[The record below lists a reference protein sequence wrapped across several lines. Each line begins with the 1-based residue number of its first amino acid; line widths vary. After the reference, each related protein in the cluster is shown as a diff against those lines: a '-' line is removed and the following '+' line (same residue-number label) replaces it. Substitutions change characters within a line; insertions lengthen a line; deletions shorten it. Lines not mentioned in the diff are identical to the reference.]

1 MKCRICD
8 TRKPRRYCPGV
19 SGDICSQC
27 CGAEREVSINC
38 PLDCQYLMEAR
49 LHEKPVPVNPEQV
62 PNRDIPVTEQF
73 MREQQALLLFFGAKL
88 VDAALTTSGAVDN
101 DIRDALEALIR
112 TYRTLESGLYYET
125 RPDNLVAGAIQEK
138 IQESIETLRKE
149 SAEKGAPSI
158 RDADILG
165 VLVFIQRIELLNNN
179 GRPRGRAFVD
189 YLRAHFPQERPTAPA
204 PSLIQV

>member
-27 CGAEREVSINC
+27 CGTGREVSINC
-38 PLDCQYLMEAR
+38 PLDCQYLVEAR

-73 MREQQALLLFFGAKL
+73 MREQQALLVFLGAKL
-88 VDAALTTSGAVDN
+88 LDAALTTSGAVDN
-101 DIRDALEALIR
+101 DIREALEALIR

-125 RPDNLVAGAIQEK
+125 RPDNLVAGAIQQR

-149 SAEKGAPSI
+149 LAEKGGPSI
-158 RDADILG
+158 RDAEILG

-189 YLRAHFPQERPTAPA
+189 YLRAHVPEERPAAPA

>member
-27 CGAEREVSINC
+27 CGAAREVSINC
-38 PLDCQYLMEAR
+38 PLDCQYLVEAR

-88 VDAALTTSGAVDN
+88 VDATLTTSGAVDN

-125 RPDNLVAGAIQEK
+125 RPDNLVAGAIQQR

-149 SAEKGAPSI
+149 LTERGAPSI

-189 YLRAHFPQERPTAPA
+189 YLRAHFPQERPTATA